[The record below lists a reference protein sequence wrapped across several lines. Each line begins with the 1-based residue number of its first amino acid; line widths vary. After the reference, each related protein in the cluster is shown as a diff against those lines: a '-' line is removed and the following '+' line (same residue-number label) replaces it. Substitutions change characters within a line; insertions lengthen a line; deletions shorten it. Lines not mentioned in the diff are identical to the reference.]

1 MNLFSE
7 PILALIG
14 TAIGWLFRQFAETRK
29 ANRDFQLAA
38 LKATGASMDAAAKR
52 VDSKFGE
59 LMQQSIF
66 LLVATM
72 FLAVIVAGYVN
83 VPVIVE
89 TVQTKGM
96 LFWKRDVTEFASLQ
110 GVLFPQEVRQA
121 FIIILTFY
129 FGQAVK

>member
-7 PILALIG
+7 PILALVG
-14 TAIGWLFRQFAETRK
+14 TAIGWAFRQFAETRK
-29 ANRDFQLAA
+29 ANRDFQMLA
-38 LKATGASMDAAAKR
+38 LQATTQSMDAAAQR
-52 VDSKFGE
+52 ANSKFGE
-59 LMQQSIF
+59 MMQQSIF
-66 LLVATM
+66 LLVAVM
-72 FLAVIVAGYVN
+72 FLSVIVAGYVN

-89 TVQTKGM
+89 AVQSKGI
-96 LFWKRDVTEFASLQ
+96 LFWRRDVTEFVSLQ